1 MDSSRIPPQSSHS
14 TANSVSTSGTSSN
27 ALPARQDPKKLIKAS
42 FECIK
47 KIMELDT
54 QSTIA
59 DLTLLETINSSSIL
73 KFKDIETLYL
83 VNNSDNQLKDSE
95 FKLKLIEER
104 VSKLVILS
112 DQLDE
117 WSRELE
123 VKSMKYTRSPSA
135 E

>member
-1 MDSSRIPPQSSHS
+1 MDSSRLPPQPSHS
-14 TANSVSTSGTSSN
+14 TANSASTSGTSSN

-73 KFKDIETLYL
+73 KFKDIETYIDAL
-83 VNNSDNQLKDSE
+83 LKDSLSIKMISMFPFF
-95 FKLKLIEER
+95 FKNPFHYFFLGTM
-104 VSKLVILS
+104 SNFTNATS
-112 DQLDE
+112 
-117 WSRELE
+117 
-123 VKSMKYTRSPSA
+123 
-135 E
+135 